1 MWATAEKREGQD
13 RKIKKAIREQV
24 GLQGG
29 QIGDTELDF
38 LVNIHVWHSDLEYE
52 LANFTPD
59 EMLTAITSIA
69 TGPNAKDTESVAW
82 QEDMRQNLQALWR
95 GQGQERRKIETVIGP
110 LRITKPALAEALWP
124 ILLAKC
130 EQELETD
137 VIEAPIL
144 RVMLEVQRLA
154 GLLSGGSYVL
164 PVESA
169 EDSS

>member
-1 MWATAEKREGQD
+1 M
-13 RKIKKAIREQV
+13 
-24 GLQGG
+24 
-29 QIGDTELDF
+29 
-38 LVNIHVWHSDLEYE
+38 NIHVWHGDLEYE

-59 EMLTAITSIA
+59 ELLTAITRLA
-69 TGPNAKDTESVAW
+69 TGPNAKDSESVAW
-82 QEDMRQNLQALWR
+82 QEDTQQNIQALWQ

-110 LRITKPALAEALWP
+110 LRITKPALAEALCP

-137 VIEAPIL
+137 VIETPIL
-144 RVMLEVQRLA
+144 KVMLEVQRLA

-164 PVESA
+164 PVKSA